1 MLISNMSCSS
11 MYAYELSFYGIYS
24 TLRVFL
30 HLLFVQILNARLKLL
45 HVSHSSV
52 SETHSENADVKR
64 LRKYFNK
71 NGLYNVLL
79 DYTIHEGI
87 YLLSRS
93 PLRVSF
99 HEFVMTRNS
108 NVMR

>member
-1 MLISNMSCSS
+1 MHTNSLIFR
-11 MYAYELSFYGIYS
+11 YIFEI
-24 TLRVFL
+24 LRVFL

-52 SETHSENADVKR
+52 SEAHSENTDVKR
-64 LRKYFNK
+64 IRKYFNK

-87 YLLSRS
+87 YVYICRGVRSGFPSMNLL
-93 PLRVSF
+93 
-99 HEFVMTRNS
+99 
-108 NVMR
+108 